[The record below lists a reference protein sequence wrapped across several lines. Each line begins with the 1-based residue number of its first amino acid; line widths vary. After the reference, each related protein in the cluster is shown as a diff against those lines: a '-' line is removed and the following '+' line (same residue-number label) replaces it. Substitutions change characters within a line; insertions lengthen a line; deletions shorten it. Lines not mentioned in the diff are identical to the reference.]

1 MCYRPL
7 LLALLLLLLLPA
19 TLAQAKVE
27 YAYDMQWG
35 GVGTAD
41 GQMEE
46 PMGVYVRGDRII
58 VADKSNCRVQVF
70 GLDGNF
76 ICKFGGPSF
85 GSGTTGLSTPA
96 FALLDNLLNIYVLD
110 TGNWRIVKLNSVAQY
125 QSEWGS
131 EGTGVGQF
139 SVSVGMA
146 IDAANDYIYLADQL
160 NHRIIKFTTGTY
172 PTLPGGGHYV
182 MSFGS
187 QGTGNG
193 QFDRP
198 CAIAVDDSG
207 YVYVADTCNNRI
219 QKFSSTGVYQTA
231 WDGSAGGGTLYYPQ
245 GLCTAGT
252 NVFVADTTHNM
263 IKKYDNQG
271 NFQMSFGTY
280 GSGKGQFND
289 PCAVAVDSLGRV
301 YVADRVNDRIQR
313 FVLNG
318 VPTAPTDVVIKP
330 GAPRDDQS
338 LSCRVTGGSDPD
350 GDPLTYDYRWY
361 SSWNRTTW
369 TAGGSAA
376 TVGSLATSARQYWR
390 VSVRCNDGH
399 SVSPWRWSLPV
410 KIRLTDLGNFGVIA
424 PPSVKQAV
432 SLQVN
437 LPDAAVVSGQLRN
450 MAGIVVAQL
459 PRREL
464 PAGQNTLCM
473 PVRRADG
480 TKLPSG
486 QYLLTVSAAA
496 TGGELYSQVVP
507 VSIR

>member
-7 LLALLLLLLLPA
+7 LLVLVLLLLLAA

-35 GVGTAD
+35 GLGTAD

-46 PMGVYVRGDRII
+46 PMGVHVRGDRVV

-70 GLDGNF
+70 DLDGNF

-96 FALLDNLLNIYVLD
+96 YAVLDNLLNIFVLD
-110 TGNWRIVKLNSVAQY
+110 TGNFRIVKLNSLAQY
-125 QSEWGS
+125 QNEWGS

-139 SVSVGMA
+139 SVSVAMA
-146 IDAANDYIYLADQL
+146 IDPTNEYLYLADQL
-160 NHRIIKFTTGTY
+160 NHRIIKFTTATY
-172 PTLPGGGHYV
+172 PTLPGGGHFV

-187 QGTGNG
+187 QGTGKG

-198 CAIAVDDSG
+198 CGVAVDDSG
-207 YVYVADTCNNRI
+207 YVYVADTCNNRV
-219 QKFSSTGVYQTA
+219 QKLSSTGVYQTG
-231 WDGSAGGGTLYYPQ
+231 WGGSYLYPQ
-245 GLCTAGT
+245 GICVSG
-252 NVFVADTTHNM
+252 NMVFVADTANNRIVRCDTS
-263 IKKYDNQG
+263 G
-271 NFQMSFGTY
+271 NSPMSFGKL
-280 GSGKGQFND
+280 GSGNGQLSD
-289 PCAVAVDSLGRV
+289 PCGVSVDSQGRV

-313 FVLNG
+313 FILNG

-330 GAPRDDQS
+330 GAPRDDQN

-369 TAGGSAA
+369 TAGGSSA
-376 TVGSLATSARQYWR
+376 TVGSLATSPRQYWK

-459 PRREL
+459 PRCEL
-464 PAGQNTLCM
+464 PAGQNTLYM
-473 PVRRADG
+473 PARRADG